1 MGFDLPFEFVDRLL
15 RDELDRTKTA
25 LIYDLEFDAQL
36 NKAIET
42 ILGGDF
48 NELLRNSRTLSQI
61 LTAK

>member
-1 MGFDLPFEFVDRLL
+1 FEFVDRLL

-25 LIYDLEFDAQL
+25 PIYDLEFDAQL